1 MSGRNGL
8 ALFTV
13 GLVLTCISAGV
24 ILGQTLFVTLSAL
37 IGVTVLGGGSLWFAT
52 GLIITFLG
60 MYAFNKQ
67 MEEQ

>member
-8 ALFTV
+8 TLFAA
-13 GLVLTCISAGV
+13 GLVIICISTGV
-24 ILGQTLFVTLSAL
+24 ILGQTLFVPLSVV
-37 IGVTVLGGGSLWFAT
+37 IGVSLLGGGALWFVT
-52 GLIITFLG
+52 GMIITFLG

>member
-13 GLVLTCISAGV
+13 GLVLTCMSTGV
-24 ILGQTLFVTLSAL
+24 NLGETLFVTLSAL
-37 IGVTVLGGGSLWFAT
+37 IGVSLLGGAALWFVT